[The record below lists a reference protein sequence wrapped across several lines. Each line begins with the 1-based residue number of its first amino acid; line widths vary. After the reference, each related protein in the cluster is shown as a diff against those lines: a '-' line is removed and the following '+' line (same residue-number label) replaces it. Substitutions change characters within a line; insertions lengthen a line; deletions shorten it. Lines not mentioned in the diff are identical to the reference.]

1 MGLKIYGIDVEET
14 QYDDAL
20 FIQFWEE
27 FLTDHLQQF
36 SQPDIIELAPEDG
49 EYELAFERAV
59 RSLIDEDIFVSEQ
72 WLKAIEL
79 AVHIPDY
86 WESSFFRIRQAC
98 TRPSRKGKRLTR
110 NIYHQPGSIIIAPGF
125 VIPTPRIPGWNHQWI
140 RQPPPQVTRMHMP
153 RTNSKTTSFS
163 CGKASPE
170 CLSIWR

>member
-1 MGLKIYGIDVEET
+1 MTGLKIYGIDVEET

-36 SQPDIIELAPEDG
+36 SQPDIIELASEGG

-86 WESSFFRIRQAC
+86 WESDFIEYA
-98 TRPSRKGKRLTR
+98 KRVR
-110 NIYHQPGSIIIAPGF
+110 AHHA
-125 VIPTPRIPGWNHQWI
+125 
-140 RQPPPQVTRMHMP
+140 
-153 RTNSKTTSFS
+153 
-163 CGKASPE
+163 KASA
-170 CLSIWR
+170 